1 MKSEIKP
8 TIVGIINAVN
18 YIIDQTTVNS
28 LTSEVVSSLINNIIY
43 CDDDNMTNFN
53 DYVEA
58 ALKEWDVKCDRH
70 HLNKITDS
78 IYIINQI

>member
-8 TIVGIINAVN
+8 SMVEIINAVN

-28 LTSEVVSSLINNIIY
+28 LTSEVISSLINNIIY

-58 ALKEWDVKCDRH
+58 ALKEWDV
-70 HLNKITDS
+70 
-78 IYIINQI
+78 